1 MKMINFTALSV
12 LVTLANAQLPQ
23 ECFLHSDQ
31 MGGTRHGQYE
41 SDLPLLEMKYDP
53 EMELDTVTGLLDKSG
68 DLVGIQLAHV
78 SSAWS

>member
-1 MKMINFTALSV
+1 MLNFTTLSI
-12 LVTLANAQLPQ
+12 LATLAYAQLPQ

-53 EMELDTVTGLLDKSG
+53 EMDLDTVTGLLDRSG
-68 DLVGIQLAHV
+68 ELVGIQLTHV
-78 SSAWS
+78 G